1 VRESKALSKRKL
13 QRSAIV
19 RVCCGT
25 IGLGEEMQYTGKG
38 R

>member
-1 VRESKALSKRKL
+1 L

-19 RVCCGT
+19 RVYCGT
-25 IGLGEEMQYTGKG
+25 IGLAAEVQYTGKG